1 MDYCLVSFGGM
12 FAGWTFRT
20 QKISKLKKKKSRQ
33 LITTEMGG
41 NYNNKAKFNLKIYKN
56 FLKWI

>member
-20 QKISKLKKKKSRQ
+20 LKKKKSRQ